1 MFKLA
6 YLNGCSFVDGFKG
19 LDDSIVKT
27 ELDIKKIINNASP
40 GCGND
45 KIRRTTIDFLLK
57 NKNLWEDL
65 LVVIGWTQF
74 TRFELWDEFKNK
86 NGKRSSSFI
95 QLNSKLVHNK
105 KKSTDFLERMDSSQT
120 FINSEKS
127 LIRFGLKKDIH
138 GNDMSDKF
146 WKWFMVRHYNV
157 RDRYDKYLD
166 NILYLQMFLK
176 TNNIKYVMF
185 DSLWSI
191 NETKLSDKYK
201 FKYNEIDF
209 DRWVWGDDK
218 TSWSEYLTDIDP
230 SHTETRISNTDDHPN
245 ENGQKIWLKIISNKV
260 KELYE

>member
-1 MFKLA
+1 MFKLI
-6 YLNGCSFVDGFKG
+6 YLNGCSFVKR
-19 LDDSIVKT
+19 LDNSIVKT
-27 ELDIKKIINNASP
+27 EFDIKKIINNASS
-40 GCGND
+40 GCSND

-74 TRFELWDEFKNK
+74 TRFELVDEFKIMDEK
-86 NGKRSSSFI
+86 SSSSFI

-105 KKSTDFLERMDSSQT
+105 EGSTNFLKQMDSSQS
-120 FINSEKS
+120 FINSKKS
-127 LIRFGLKKDIH
+127 LLRFGQKKDTY

-146 WKWFMVRHYNV
+146 WKWFMIRHYNV

-218 TSWSEYLTDIDP
+218 TSWSEYLTNIDP
-230 SHTETRISNTDDHPN
+230 SHTETRVSNIDDHPN
-245 ENGQKIWLKIISNKV
+245 KNGQKIWLKIISNKV